1 MEVISK
7 DGNEANICKNLVFKK
22 IQSQNEAIDL
32 KMSNFN
38 TNFFHTLS
46 IFKSTYVLVLYLTL
60 KVRKE
65 QNNKK

>member
-46 IFKSTYVLVLYLTL
+46 IFKSTYVLVLYLIL